1 MLGKRAKIGGKVAP
15 EYPMLL
21 NVLTLIASFCV
32 LLFCGHLFVTGAVGI
47 AERNQIPKIIVG
59 TLLVSMGTTLPE
71 LAVSVQS
78 AVMGYSNLA
87 LGNAIGSVIA
97 DDALAFGLAA
107 VVAPLPFMVHKKFIK
122 PSAFVLLGSVFLLYV
137 FSLNGTI
144 NRAEGIV
151 FLVILATYFT
161 WFIHYAK
168 SQRNLLLEEKLDVH
182 IPKTSQRSNPF
193 LFFIFTV
200 GLAGVFISSRG
211 VIWAATGIS
220 RHLGISEIIIG
231 LTVVAIGTSLPEVTT
246 CVIAAL
252 KKEGDIAAG
261 DIIGA
266 DILNILWIIG
276 MSATAHPLT
285 AETKTL
291 HFYGG
296 ALLIVVG
303 VFLSILLFT
312 QKIRKTHGLVLFILY
327 LLFISLSYTLFR

>member
-1 MLGKRAKIGGKVAP
+1 MLTFSLI
-15 EYPMLL
+15 
-21 NVLTLIASFCV
+21 LIASFAV
-32 LLFCGHLFVTGAVGI
+32 LLLCGNLFVSGAVGI
-47 AERNQIPKIIVG
+47 AERNHIPKIIIG

-107 VVAPLPFMVHKKFIK
+107 LFAPLPFIVNRKLIK
-122 PSAFVLLGSVFLLYV
+122 PSAMVLIGSVLLLYA

-144 NRAEGIV
+144 TRLEGII
-151 FLVILATYFT
+151 FLVILLIYFA
-161 WFIHYAK
+161 WFISYAK
-168 SQRNLLLEEKLDVH
+168 TQRDILRSETLESH
-182 IPKTSQRSNPF
+182 IPKVPSRSNRT
-193 LFFIFTV
+193 LIGIFTV
-200 GLAGVFISSRG
+200 GLIGVLVSSRG

-220 RHLGISEIIIG
+220 RLMGISEIIIG

-246 CVIAAL
+246 CIIATL

-285 AETKTL
+285 AEVRTL
-291 HFYGG
+291 HFYGTT
-296 ALLIVVG
+296 LILVVG
-303 VFLSILLFT
+303 LFLSFLLFSR
-312 QKIRKTHGLVLFILY
+312 KIRKVHGVILVLIYALFLTISY
-327 LLFISLSYTLFR
+327 LFFR

>member
-1 MLGKRAKIGGKVAP
+1 MLS
-15 EYPMLL
+15 YTS
-21 NVLTLIASFCV
+21 VLIVSFIV
-32 LLFCGHLFVTGAVGI
+32 LLFCGHLFVSGAVGI
-47 AERNQIPKIIVG
+47 AERNHIPKIIVG

-107 VVAPLPFMVHKKFIK
+107 LLAPVPFIVNRKLIK
-122 PSAFVLLGSVFLLYV
+122 PSALVLLGSGCLLYI

-144 NRAEGIV
+144 SRLEGII
-151 FLVILATYFT
+151 LLAILAIYFI
-161 WFIHYAK
+161 WFISYAR
-168 SQRNLLLEEKLDVH
+168 SQRALLLAEKLDSH
-182 IPKTSQRSNPF
+182 IPKAPQRSN
-193 LFFIFTV
+193 LALGLIFIV
-200 GLAGVFISSRG
+200 GLLGVLAASRG

-220 RHLGISEIIIG
+220 RLLGISEIIIG

-252 KKEGDIAAG
+252 KNEGDIAAG

-266 DILNILWIIG
+266 DILNILWIVG
-276 MSATAHPLT
+276 MSATARPLT
-285 AETKTL
+285 AEARTL

-296 ALLIVVG
+296 ALLVVVG
-303 VFLSILLFT
+303 IFLSILLFSK
-312 QKIRKTHGLVLFILY
+312 KIRKIHGVVLFSLYILF
-327 LLFISLSYTLFR
+327 LSLSYALFR